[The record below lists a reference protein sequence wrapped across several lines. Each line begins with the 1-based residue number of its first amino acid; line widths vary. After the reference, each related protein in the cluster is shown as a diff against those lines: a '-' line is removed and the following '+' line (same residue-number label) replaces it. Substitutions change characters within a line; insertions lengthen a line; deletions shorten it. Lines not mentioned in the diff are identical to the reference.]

1 MTTPSSAP
9 QTPPQTTIAPPSA
22 PEPAEPAP
30 EDTVPGTTVP
40 EALAFTQVLAVN
52 DYLLLTD
59 QTSLIDVRSNDESGS
74 DLRVTALTQPQ
85 VGSASLLENGLIEV
99 TIPRSFAGSVTF
111 EYDIADENGQTDT
124 ATVAVE
130 SANVLAPVGQLVSGD
145 NGDLSSLDGLIA
157 RAGMLFGG
165 LISIRLSTF
174 QLALLS
180 FTPPVLGLFY
190 WILRRREQLVSVTD
204 IERAT
209 FLEAENSVDS
219 AAIPVRHDSVVWT
232 RLKTRLHRNQQQT
245 LVELPSGTKAW
256 VPTENIVDTG
266 Y

>member
-40 EALAFTQVLAVN
+40 EALAFAQVLAVN

-85 VGSASLLENGLIEV
+85 VGSASLLEDGLIEV
-99 TIPRSFAGSVTF
+99 TLPRSFAGSVTF

-145 NGDLSSLDGLIA
+145 NGDLSSIDGLIT
-157 RAGMLFGG
+157 RIGMLFGG

-180 FTPPVLGLFY
+180 FTPPVLGSFY
-190 WILRRREQLVSVTD
+190 WISRRREQLVSVTD

-219 AAIPVRHDSVVWT
+219 ATIPVRHDSVVWT